1 VALYRN
7 RFTLKSLVSW
17 ISCWT
22 TLQKPGL
29 SENHCGNSSNTANSS
44 FCCSSVRCDSN
55 NWSGDFEGST
65 VLTYPKS
72 TFCSYTIAQRCT
84 LPWSG
89 VSLGFCL
96 HSTSSYPG
104 SQRGQT
110 DTVCCKRLV
119 TGNDNY
125 TYLRTKPRWT
135 TLQTCCRE
143 FVRSLKVCSL
153 PRSKNYK
160 FYSIYKPN
168 LGPTTKKQE
177 TYVRWPI
184 RD

>member
-1 VALYRN
+1 MLLALLILFWIWY
-7 RFTLKSLVSW
+7 LKFNCESIDNIPRSLMQLTFY
-17 ISCWT
+17 ILC
-22 TLQKPGL
+22 LL
-29 SENHCGNSSNTANSS
+29 SLI
-44 FCCSSVRCDSN
+44 CDSN

-89 VSLGFCL
+89 VPLGFCL

-110 DTVCCKRLV
+110 DKVCCKRLV

-135 TLQTCCRE
+135 TLQTCCRQ
-143 FVRSLKVCSL
+143 FLRSLKVMWPYQHEKRL
-153 PRSKNYK
+153 LRWLTNMGL
-160 FYSIYKPN
+160 FT
-168 LGPTTKKQE
+168 PTK
-177 TYVRWPI
+177 
-184 RD
+184 